1 MISQQIMIL
10 RACLTFI
17 KHSKEIEFY
26 EFPIAPY
33 NLYQKISAPLACCM
47 AWEDSCLREVTVIYF
62 IWFCSIDVKFDLI
75 M

>member
-1 MISQQIMIL
+1 MTSQQIMVL

-26 EFPIAPY
+26 EIPIAPY

-47 AWEDSCLREVTVIYF
+47 VWKYSCLRELLLFTLFGFVVLML
-62 IWFCSIDVKFDLI
+62 SLI
-75 M
+75 